1 MRAVC
6 IFLFILPYTCN
17 LFAQDTLD
25 ASPVE
30 TFAIFVSQYT
40 PIDSLYS
47 IQTSLHELGYNVEF
61 EDIEVDSVGLLESM
75 EARFSDVC
83 QKDFETKSP
92 INFKSSFKLGVIFL
106 SADCSQG
113 AFQTAWN
120 RRNTVLIFMFPNR
133 SAPTHYWNVI
143 GDNPDVDMD
152 VFNTNH
158 LIYQSNLEI
167 GEK

>member
-47 IQTSLHELGYNVEF
+47 IQTSLHELGYNLEF
-61 EDIEVDSVGLLESM
+61 DDIEVDSVGLLESM

-120 RRNTVLIFMFPNR
+120 RRNTVLGFMFPNR

-158 LIYQSNLEI
+158 LIWKTE
-167 GEK
+167 